1 MIGGNRVVRI
11 LFTSAGRRVELTRCF
26 RRAAEKLGLR
36 AEIHACD
43 LQPEL
48 SAACL
53 EAEVAFA
60 VPRCTAPDY
69 VERLLDHCRRE
80 KIDLLVPTI
89 DTELDVLSRAR
100 EDFAQVGTLV
110 HASAPQVI
118 DIVRDK
124 ERTVSALAEAGVPVP
139 RTARIEDLRAD
150 PSGWTFPLFV
160 KPVGGSASRGIG
172 VLQSVADIRDDY
184 PEPMLVQELLR
195 GPEYTINMY
204 LDARGRMLS
213 AIPHLRISTRAGEV
227 EKGRTVRDPRMI
239 TIAADIAAAL
249 RGAEGVLCFQLI
261 DDPDRGPRVFEI
273 NARFGGGYPLAD
285 HAGGRFAESL
295 LARVTGRAE
304 CASDLWREGVTMVR
318 YDSAVFRG

>member
-1 MIGGNRVVRI
+1 MVRI

-43 LQPEL
+43 LEPEL

-53 EAEVAFA
+53 EAEAAFQ

-69 VERLLDHCRRE
+69 VERLLEYCARA

-100 EDFAQVGTLV
+100 ERFAQVGTMV
-110 HASAPQVI
+110 HVSAPETI
-118 DIVRDK
+118 DVVRDK
-124 ERTVSALAEAGVPVP
+124 ERTIAVLAAAGVPVP
-139 RTARIEDLRAD
+139 RTARIEEVHAD
-150 PSGWTFPLFV
+150 PSGWAFPLFA

-172 VLQSVADIRDDY
+172 VLQSAADIRDDY

-204 LDARGRMLS
+204 LDARGRMRS
-213 AIPHLRISTRAGEV
+213 AIPHLRLSTRAGEV
-227 EKGRTVRDPRMI
+227 EKGRTVRDARMI
-239 TIAADIAAAL
+239 AIAGQIAGAL
-249 RGAEGVLCFQLI
+249 EGAEGVLCFQLI
-261 DDPDRGPRVFEI
+261 DDPVSGPRVFEI

-295 LARVTGRAE
+295 LARVAGLTE
-304 CASDLWREGVTMVR
+304 CASEHWREGVTMVR

>member
-1 MIGGNRVVRI
+1 MNVVRI

-43 LQPEL
+43 LEPEL

-53 EAEVAFA
+53 EAEAAFQ

-69 VERLLDHCRRE
+69 VERLLDHCARE

-100 EDFAQVGTLV
+100 ELFAELGTMV
-110 HASAPQVI
+110 HVSAPGVI
-118 DIVRDK
+118 DVVRDK
-124 ERTVSALAEAGVPVP
+124 ERTIAVLAEAGVPVP

-150 PSGWTFPLFV
+150 PAGWNFPLFA

-172 VLQSVADIRDDY
+172 VLRSAAEIRADY

-204 LDARGRMLS
+204 LDARGRMRS

-239 TIAADIAAAL
+239 AIAGQIAAAL
-249 RGAEGVLCFQLI
+249 GREGAAEGVLCFQLI
-261 DDPDRGPRVFEI
+261 DDPDAGPRVFEI

-295 LARVTGRAE
+295 LARVAGLSE
-304 CASDLWREGVTMVR
+304 CASDHWREGVTMVR

>member
-1 MIGGNRVVRI
+1 MVRI

-43 LQPEL
+43 LEPEL

-53 EAEVAFA
+53 EAEAAFQ

-69 VERLLDHCRRE
+69 VERLLDHCARE

-100 EDFAQVGTLV
+100 ELFAELGTMV
-110 HASAPQVI
+110 HVSAPGVI
-118 DIVRDK
+118 DVVRDK
-124 ERTVSALAEAGVPVP
+124 ERTIAVLAEAGVPVP

-150 PSGWTFPLFV
+150 PAGWNFPLFA

-172 VLQSVADIRDDY
+172 VLRSAAEIRADY

-204 LDARGRMLS
+204 LDARGRMRS

-239 TIAADIAAAL
+239 AIAGQIAAAL
-249 RGAEGVLCFQLI
+249 GREGAAEGVLCFQLI
-261 DDPDRGPRVFEI
+261 DDPDAGPRVFEI

-295 LARVTGRAE
+295 LARVAGLSE
-304 CASDLWREGVTMVR
+304 CASDHWREGVTMVR

>member
-1 MIGGNRVVRI
+1 MVRI

-43 LQPEL
+43 LEPEL

-53 EAEVAFA
+53 EAEAAFQ

-69 VERLLDHCRRE
+69 VERLLDHCARE

-100 EDFAQVGTLV
+100 ERFAQAGTMV
-110 HASAPQVI
+110 HVSAPETI
-118 DIVRDK
+118 DVVRDK
-124 ERTVSALAEAGVPVP
+124 ERTISVLAAAGVPVP
-139 RTARIEDLRAD
+139 RTARIEEVRAD
-150 PSGWTFPLFV
+150 PSGWAFPLFA

-172 VLQSVADIRDDY
+172 VLHSAADIRDDY

-204 LDARGRMLS
+204 LDARGRMRS

-227 EKGRTVRDPRMI
+227 EKGRTVRDARMI
-239 TIAADIAAAL
+239 AIAADIAAAL
-249 RGAEGVLCFQLI
+249 EGAEGVLCFQLI

-295 LARVTGRAE
+295 LARVAGLTE
-304 CASDLWREGVTMVR
+304 CASEHWREGVTMVR

>member
-1 MIGGNRVVRI
+1 MVRI

-43 LQPEL
+43 LEPEL

-53 EAEVAFA
+53 EAEAAFQ

-69 VERLLDHCRRE
+69 VERLLDHCARE

-100 EDFAQVGTLV
+100 ELFAELGTMV
-110 HASAPQVI
+110 HVSAPGVI
-118 DIVRDK
+118 DVVRDK
-124 ERTVSALAEAGVPVP
+124 ERTIAVLAEAGVPVP

-150 PSGWTFPLFV
+150 PAGWNFPLFA

-172 VLQSVADIRDDY
+172 VLRSAAEIRADY

-204 LDARGRMLS
+204 LDARGRMRS

-239 TIAADIAAAL
+239 AIAGQIAAAL
-249 RGAEGVLCFQLI
+249 GREGAAEGVLCFQLI
-261 DDPDRGPRVFEI
+261 DDPDAGPRVFEI

-295 LARVTGRAE
+295 LARVAGLSE
-304 CASDLWREGVTMVR
+304 CASDHWREGVTMVR
-318 YDSAVFRG
+318 YDNAVFRG